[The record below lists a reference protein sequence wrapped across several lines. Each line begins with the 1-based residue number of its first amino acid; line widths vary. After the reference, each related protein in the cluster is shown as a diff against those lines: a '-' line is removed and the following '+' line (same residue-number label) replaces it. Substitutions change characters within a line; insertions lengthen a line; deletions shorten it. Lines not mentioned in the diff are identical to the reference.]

1 LIHIRKGGQMIDFA
15 FEPRADDDFWS
26 PARRPEHPYRPD
38 HPELTG
44 ADFSVSYFRADV
56 RLVVHGVDLGLR
68 TPGLPVVDFALMLE
82 YAVRELETRSDIAVE
97 TSVSGHV
104 FSFSR
109 GRSRHPHDE
118 LRAGQGRADLGRAAR
133 LTERAKAEAFRLIT
147 TAHPELRA
155 HAWLRE
161 TVGAPSAA

>member
-1 LIHIRKGGQMIDFA
+1 MIDFS
-15 FEPRADDDFWS
+15 FVPRPEDPFWS
-26 PARRPEHPYRPD
+26 PAQRPENPDRPE

-44 ADFSVSYFRADV
+44 ADFSASYFLADV

-82 YAVRELETRSDIAVE
+82 YARRELETRSDIAVG

-104 FSFSR
+104 FSLSR
-109 GRSRHPHDE
+109 GPEVVTLTTNYAPRVAELTWAE
-118 LRAGQGRADLGRAAR
+118 LRQ
-133 LTERAKAEAFRLIT
+133 LTDRAKAEAFRLIT

-155 HAWLRE
+155 NTWLRE
-161 TVGAPSAA
+161 TVGTPSAA

>member
-1 LIHIRKGGQMIDFA
+1 MIDFS
-15 FEPRADDDFWS
+15 FEPRADDPFWS
-26 PARRPEHPYRPD
+26 PARRPEHPYRPE

-44 ADFSVSYFRADV
+44 ADFSLSYFRADV

-82 YAVRELETRSDIAVE
+82 YARRELETRSDIAVA

-104 FSFSR
+104 FSLSR
-109 GRSRHPHDE
+109 GTEAVTLTTNYASDVVE
-118 LRAGQGRADLGRAAR
+118 LTWAELWQ
-133 LTERAKAEAFRLIT
+133 LTERAKADAFRLIT

>member
-1 LIHIRKGGQMIDFA
+1 MIDFS
-15 FEPRADDDFWS
+15 FEPRADDPFWS
-26 PARRPEHPYRPD
+26 PARRPEHPYRPE

-44 ADFSVSYFRADV
+44 ADFSLSYFRADV

-68 TPGLPVVDFALMLE
+68 TLGLPVVDFALMLE
-82 YAVRELETRSDIAVE
+82 YARRELETRSDIAVE

-104 FSFSR
+104 FSLSR
-109 GRSRHPHDE
+109 GAEAVTLTTNYAPDVVE
-118 LRAGQGRADLGRAAR
+118 LTWAELWQ

-155 HAWLRE
+155 HTWLRE

>member
-1 LIHIRKGGQMIDFA
+1 MIDFS
-15 FEPRADDDFWS
+15 FEPRADDPFWS
-26 PARRPEHPYRPD
+26 PARRPEHPYRPE

-44 ADFSVSYFRADV
+44 ADFSLSYFRADV

-82 YAVRELETRSDIAVE
+82 YARRELETRSDIAVE

-104 FSFSR
+104 FSLSR
-109 GRSRHPHDE
+109 GAEAVTLTTNYASDVVE
-118 LRAGQGRADLGRAAR
+118 LTWAELWQ